1 MSSDSDEEEDE
12 RARERAWRRRV
23 KDEVRAVERN
33 TPRPK
38 RDAGRASPG
47 DQLDDAEARR
57 LEEAQ
62 LLASL
67 QSQV

>member
-1 MSSDSDEEEDE
+1 MSSDSDAEEDQ

-23 KDEVRAVERN
+23 TTSIRAVERN
-33 TPRPK
+33 TPCPIN
-38 RDAGRASPG
+38 DAGRASPG
-47 DQLDDAEARR
+47 DQLHDAEARR
-57 LEEAQ
+57 REEAQ